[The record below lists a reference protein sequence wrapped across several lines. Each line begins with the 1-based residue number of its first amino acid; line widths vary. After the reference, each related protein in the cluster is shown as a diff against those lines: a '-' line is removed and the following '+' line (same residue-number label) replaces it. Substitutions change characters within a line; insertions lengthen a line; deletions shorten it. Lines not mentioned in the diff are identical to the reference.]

1 MLKPFH
7 PATLIA
13 ISYLILAST
22 PAQLH
27 AQSVKNPELIKLPA
41 GTFAYRASGEFL
53 KNDFPTDAPRI
64 SIRFSRALHI
74 MKYQVSNREYAR
86 CVDEHKCA
94 LPFKKKKAISNNF
107 PATGLSFIDAENYAR
122 WLTQKTGVRWRLP
135 SDAEWAYSAGERFF
149 DDALGQNTNP
159 ADPSKRILL
168 KYQQSVGRDSETNL
182 NIRVRGSFGAN
193 SNGLYDQSGNVWEW
207 TNSCYQRSKI
217 SDEGKIDSADN
228 DNCGVR
234 IVEGRHRSYMTY
246 FVQDAKSGG
255 CAVGAPPDYLGFRLV
270 RDNPKFLSVRRMQNW
285 WLSLSAEN

>member
-7 PATLIA
+7 PATLIT
-13 ISYLILAST
+13 ISYLILVSSSV
-22 PAQLH
+22 QLH

-41 GTFAYRASGEFL
+41 ATFSYRASGEFL
-53 KNDFPTDAPRI
+53 NNGFPTDAPRI
-64 SIRFSRALHI
+64 NIRFSRALHI

-86 CVDEHKCA
+86 CVDEQKCA
-94 LPFKKKKAISNNF
+94 LPFKKKKVISNNF

-149 DDALGQNTNP
+149 DDALGPNSNP

-217 SDEGKIDSADN
+217 SDEGKIDSTDN
-228 DNCGVR
+228 GNCGVR

-270 RDNPKFLSVRRMQNW
+270 RDNPKFLSVRRLQNW